1 MMAAAGADCQSPL
14 LYFHS
19 KLMGKNLIFQR
30 VVIHFHHSHPAA
42 PPHFFTKAVN

>member
-1 MMAAAGADCQSPL
+1 MAAAGADCQSPL
-14 LYFHS
+14 FIFPLKVDGQES
-19 KLMGKNLIFQR
+19 NFQR